1 MKKGTKILIGVIAA
15 IVILI
20 LLIAGS
26 AISNYNGL
34 VTAHEEVVA
43 AEANIDTYLQRRAD
57 LIPNVVAT
65 VKDFAKHET
74 EVYDRVLEA
83 REKLVGADT
92 VAEKAEANEELT
104 SALQG
109 LTVIVENYP
118 ELKSDA
124 TYVSLM
130 DELEGSE
137 NRIAT
142 ARKDYNDTV
151 QSYNNKVIKFPGSIY
166 ASIFGFEKAE
176 YFEAEEGAETAPDV
190 ESLLGD

>member
-1 MKKGTKILIGVIAA
+1 MKKKNIIIIAVIAVVVILIGGVI
-15 IVILI
+15 
-20 LLIAGS
+20 S
-26 AISNYNGL
+26 SYNGL
-34 VTAHEEVVA
+34 ATAREEVVN

-57 LIPNVVAT
+57 LIPNVITTA
-65 VKDFAKHET
+65 KEFAAHET

-92 VAEKAEANEELT
+92 IAEKAEANDELT

-109 LTVIVENYP
+109 LTVVVENYP

-124 TYVSLM
+124 TYVQVM
-130 DELEGSE
+130 DELAGSE

-151 QSYNNKVIKFPGSIY
+151 NSYNSRIIKFPTNVMAG
-166 ASIFGFEKAE
+166 IFGFEKAE
-176 YFEAEEGAETAPDV
+176 YFEAEEGAEKAPDA
-190 ESLLGD
+190 EELFGD

>member
-1 MKKGTKILIGVIAA
+1 MVILIGGVI
-15 IVILI
+15 
-20 LLIAGS
+20 S
-26 AISNYNGL
+26 SYNGL
-34 VTAHEEVVA
+34 ATAREEVVN

-57 LIPNVVAT
+57 LIPNVITTA
-65 VKDFAKHET
+65 KEFAAHET

-92 VAEKAEANEELT
+92 IAEKAEANDELT

-109 LTVIVENYP
+109 LTVVVENYP

-124 TYVSLM
+124 TYVQVM
-130 DELEGSE
+130 DELAGSE

-151 QSYNNKVIKFPGSIY
+151 NSYNSRIIKFPTNIMAG
-166 ASIFGFEKAE
+166 IFGFEKAE
-176 YFEAEEGAETAPDV
+176 YFEAEEGAEKAPDA
-190 ESLLGD
+190 EELFGD